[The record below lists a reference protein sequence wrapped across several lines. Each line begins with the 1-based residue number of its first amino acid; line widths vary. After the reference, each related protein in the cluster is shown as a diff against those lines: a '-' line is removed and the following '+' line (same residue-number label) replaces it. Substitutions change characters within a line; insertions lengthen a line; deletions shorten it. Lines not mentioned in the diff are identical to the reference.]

1 MLGFFTR
8 FTVSLENNYIFPT
21 KIIGNYKKNFG
32 IWSAYVGFEALKVLI
47 QRQWFRKLVENFP
60 LFSV

>member
-21 KIIGNYKKNFG
+21 NFVDNYKKKFLEFG
-32 IWSAYVGFEALKVLI
+32 LLVLDSNCDCGTTPVVQEAG
-47 QRQWFRKLVENFP
+47 
-60 LFSV
+60 